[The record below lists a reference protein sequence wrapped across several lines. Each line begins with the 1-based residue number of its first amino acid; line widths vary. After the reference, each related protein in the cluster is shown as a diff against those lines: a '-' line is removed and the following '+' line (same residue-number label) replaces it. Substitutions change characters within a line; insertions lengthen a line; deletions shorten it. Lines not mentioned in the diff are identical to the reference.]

1 MAETPSNHATGSL
14 PEVDRKASL
23 GQLATLFLRLGAT
36 AFGGP
41 AAHIAMME
49 DEVVNRKRWLD
60 RQRFL
65 DLLGVANLLPGPSSS
80 ELAIYIGQSQRGWA
94 GLLLGG
100 ACFILPAALLTA
112 MIAWAYIRFGSLPQ
126 TTGILYGVRPV
137 VVAIILQALW
147 RLGQTALK
155 TKFLMTIAVGA
166 AAASLAGLGP
176 IWILLCCGAVVLA
189 KRSAQRL
196 RSLPAVFGFVPAT
209 AIITQWSLGN
219 LFLVFLKLGAVV
231 FGSGY
236 VLLAFLRA
244 DLVDRL
250 HWLTEKQLLDAVAV
264 GQITPGPVFST
275 ATFIGYILAGGKGA
289 VLATVAI
296 FLPAFFLVAFT
307 GPLLPR
313 LRKSK
318 IVSALL
324 DGVNAG
330 SLGLMLGVVLFL
342 ARAAIFDLATALTA
356 VGGAILLVRFK
367 VNPTWLILAG
377 AALGIIYSFPHLR

>member
-1 MAETPSNHATGSL
+1 MAETPSNHETGLLS
-14 PEVDRKASL
+14 EADRKGSL
-23 GQLATLFLRLGAT
+23 GQLAALFLRLGLT

-49 DEVVNRKRWLD
+49 DEVVNRRRWLD

-65 DLLGVANLLPGPSSS
+65 DLLGMTNLLPGPSSS
-80 ELAIYIGQSQRGWA
+80 ELAIYIGQSQAGWA

-112 MIAWAYIRFGSLPQ
+112 MIAWAYTRFGSLPQ
-126 TTGILYGVRPV
+126 ATGILYGIRPV
-137 VVAIILQALW
+137 VVAIIFQALW

-155 TKFLMTIAVGA
+155 TKVLMIIAVGA

-176 IWILLCCGAVVLA
+176 VWILLCCGTVVLA

-196 RSLPAVFGFVPAT
+196 RSLPAVFGFLPTT
-209 AIITQWSLGN
+209 AIITHWSLGN

-250 HWLTEKQLLDAVAV
+250 HWLTEKQLLDAIAV

-296 FLPAFFLVAFT
+296 FLPAFILVAFT

-318 IVSALL
+318 VVSALL

-330 SLGLMLGVVLFL
+330 SLGLMLAVVLFL
-342 ARAAIFDLATALTA
+342 ACAAIVNLATALA
-356 VGGAILLVRFK
+356 AIGSAILLLRFK
-367 VNPTWLILAG
+367 VNPTWLIFAG
-377 AALGIIYSFPHLR
+377 AAFGIINSVLHVR

>member
-1 MAETPSNHATGSL
+1 MAGTPSNHMTGWL
-14 PEVDRKASL
+14 PAPDRKASL
-23 GQLATLFLRLGAT
+23 WQLATLFLRLGVT

-49 DEVVNRKRWLD
+49 DEVVNRRRWLD

-65 DLLGVANLLPGPSSS
+65 DLLGMANLLPGPSSS
-80 ELAIYIGQSQRGWA
+80 ELAIYIGQSQAGWA

-112 MIAWAYIRFGSLPQ
+112 TIAWAYVRFGSLPQ
-126 TTGILYGVRPV
+126 AAGILYGIRPV
-137 VVAIILQALW
+137 VVAIILQALR

-155 TKFLMTIAVGA
+155 TKFLMMIAIGA
-166 AAASLAGLGP
+166 AAASLAGFGP
-176 IWILLCCGAVVLA
+176 VWILLCCGVVMLA
-189 KRSAQRL
+189 KRNAERL
-196 RSLPAVFGFVPAT
+196 RGLPALFGFVPTA
-209 AIITQWSLGN
+209 AIITQSLGS
-219 LFLVFLKLGAVV
+219 LFLAFLKLGAVV

-236 VLLAFLRA
+236 VLVAFLRA
-244 DLVDRL
+244 DLMDRL

-318 IVSALL
+318 IVFALL

-330 SLGLMLGVVLFL
+330 SLGLMLAVVLFL
-342 ARAAIFDLATALTA
+342 ARAAILDLITALA
-356 VGGAILLVRFK
+356 AIGSATFLLRFK
-367 VNPTWLILAG
+367 FNPTWLILAG
-377 AALGIIYSFPHLR
+377 AVLGIVYSAPHVR